1 VARRSPATA
10 ALPIAVNVDICVKEG
25 TLISDGQ
32 PYIDSQMGSMHGSFV
47 AGNGI
52 GLRACAA
59 RLESDPFL
67 SPGAVRVG

>member
-1 VARRSPATA
+1 
-10 ALPIAVNVDICVKEG
+10 VKEG